1 MTFFKWDKNYESG
14 NDIMDGDHK
23 ILVQMINDLYVE
35 MAKGD
40 GKKIVNSIVNS
51 LVDYSKNHFRREE
64 KLMKAFCYDGFEKHE
79 AEHDE
84 FIAKVSHFLKNIN
97 SDSIT
102 VDVAVFLKDW
112 LSNHILTSDKKFAYY
127 LDFKKTSDRIV

>member
-1 MTFFKWDKNYESG
+1 MTFFKWNQSYESG

-64 KLMKAFCYDGFEKHE
+64 KLMKAFSYDGFAKHE

-102 VDVAVFLKDW
+102 VDVAGFLKDW
-112 LSNHILTSDKKFAYY
+112 LSNHILTSDKKFACY